1 MRRLSPLLLALLAL
15 SALPACMPL
24 MQTQEPRTELPV
36 TKVVLYQNGVGYFE
50 RRGKIQGKTVE
61 LRVRPDQIND
71 VLKSLS
77 VLDLSGGTPSSASL
91 PVERSGDRLAQELPP
106 QVRNAQGMLGLLQ
119 VLRGAEVE
127 VDGEEGTVHGR
138 VVGVETTQ
146 RHFVNAGGEQSQ
158 QEPILT
164 LLTGED
170 QLQSLPVAS
179 IKRLNIGDKTL
190 AVGLQQSLDIS
201 KSDGAWK
208 PVSVSV
214 RLAGDESHD
223 LIVSYIHE
231 VPVWRPAYRAWIEND
246 GPNGKK
252 GGIQLQ
258 GWAVVDNVSGE
269 AWNDVNLTLVVGS
282 PLSFRYNLHTP
293 HNVERPDLSS
303 RLPQVAE
310 APPPP
315 DVGYAPSAPAPEPAM
330 MAADALMEEESSGG
344 LGLRGAGRG
353 GGGRAMA
360 KSAAAPAPMAAARS
374 MAMAEQARKRSAN
387 ADMQAQQQR
396 NEEEA
401 RRQAM
406 ERSAQALVQ
415 GKDVGALYAYEATTP
430 ITVPDRSAALI
441 NIVSRKIDGKDV
453 FLFRDPNSQ
462 EAPFRAI
469 MLKNG
474 HEATIEGG
482 PITLYVDET
491 FAGEGFIG
499 RVAKDETAF
508 VPYAKESGFAL
519 GLDSDA
525 RLDTLRLAT
534 ILDGQIKIQGKRIST
549 RTLKL
554 ESNRATPSTAYVKL
568 TRMGGMELQDPPK
581 ELVKAGNDIY
591 VPIDVPAKGKAEVKV
606 VETSPVELVEAGLTG
621 QVLDAFRYY
630 LTGKDI
636 VEAVAGPIREILAAQ
651 EARGVLEREQTNL
664 NQQAQILANDGNR
677 IQNNLDYLPA
687 GPVAADLRKKLVDQ
701 LAVSGKKQAEVA
713 KKLVEGQVKLAA
725 LDEQI
730 RTLLQSIVLK

>member
-1 MRRLSPLLLALLAL
+1 MRRFSPFVLALLAPA
-15 SALPACMPL
+15 ALPACLPL
-24 MQTQEPRTELPV
+24 SQTTDARMELPV

-50 RRGKIQGKTVE
+50 RRGKIQGKVVE

-127 VDGEEGTVHGR
+127 VEGDEGSLHGR
-138 VVGVETTQ
+138 VVGVEQAQ

-158 QEPILT
+158 REPILT
-164 LLTGED
+164 LMTGDE

-201 KSDGAWK
+201 RSDGAWK

-231 VPVWRPAYRAWIEND
+231 VPVWRPAYRAWIEKD
-246 GPNGKK
+246 K
-252 GGIQLQ
+252 GIQLQ

-303 RLPQVAE
+303 RLPQVAD

-315 DVGYAPSAPAPEPAM
+315 DVGYAEAAPSVGASVQEAM
-330 MAADALMEEESSGG
+330 ESEYGG
-344 LGLRGAGRG
+344 LAMRGAGEG
-353 GGGRAMA
+353 GGGSGLGRAKVKSMA
-360 KSAAAPAPMAAARS
+360 PPPAPMAARK
-374 MAMAEQARKRSAN
+374 MAMDQDARQRAQRSDSAMQARK
-387 ADMQAQQQR
+387 
-396 NEEEA
+396 EEEES

-406 ERSAQALVQ
+406 QRSAQALVQ
-415 GKDVGALYAYEATTP
+415 GREVGALYAYEATTP

-441 NIVSRKIDGKDV
+441 NIVSRRIEGKDV
-453 FLFRDPNSQ
+453 FLFREPYSQ
-462 EAPFRAI
+462 EAPFRAV

-474 HEATIEGG
+474 KDASIEGG

-499 RVAKDETAF
+499 RVGKDETAF

-519 GLDSDA
+519 GLQSEA
-525 RLDTLRLAT
+525 RTDTLQLAK
-534 ILDGQIKIQGKRIST
+534 IVDGRITIQGKQVST

-554 ESNRATPSTAYVKL
+554 ESNREQASTAYVKL
-568 TRMGGMELQDPPK
+568 QRMGGMEVQDPPK
-581 ELVKAGNDIY
+581 DLVKAGADIY
-591 VPIDVPAKGKAEVKV
+591 VPIDVPAKGKAEVKL
-606 VETSPVELVEAGLTG
+606 VETSPIEMTEIGLTPH
-621 QVLDAFRYY
+621 VLDAFRYY
-630 LTGKDI
+630 LQGKNV
-636 VEAVAGPIREILAAQ
+636 VEAVAGPIRELLAAQ
-651 EARGVLEREQTNL
+651 ESRSALEREQNSL
-664 NQQAQILANDGNR
+664 SQQSQLLTTDGYR
-677 IQNNLDYLPA
+677 IQGNLESLPA
-687 GPVAADLRKKLVDQ
+687 GAVAADLRKKLVDQ
-701 LAVSGKKQAEVA
+701 LAATGKKQAEVS
-713 KKLVEGQVKLAA
+713 KRLVEGQVKLAA
-725 LDEQI
+725 VDEQI
-730 RTLLQSIVLK
+730 RTLLLSISLK